1 MIGRMLFSPQTRHA
15 DRFCADQLQQ
25 GERTTMRNKLNVLA
39 SGLAL
44 CLSLLLTAPL
54 AADEGVLVVAPD
66 EPVALGVMTRSSVEG
81 DDNHV
86 SKLGL
91 LLAQAERP
99 NLSIAGRDVPVEV
112 IQGDS
117 GCDADQAAALAAE
130 HVAQGRVAAIVGPN
144 CSSACMAVA
153 PLLDEAGYTSIT
165 PSCTLPALSEQ
176 GFSSFH
182 RLVGPDT
189 GVMAGAAH
197 YLFEEAGARRVAIV
211 SSESNIFYQ
220 GLAGELDQRF
230 SGMGGEIVLE
240 ALLPTGMEQE
250 ALDEVLLEIA
260 AAGPDWLFCSCDTAH
275 TLAVLAGREAA
286 GLGDLPFLGNELG
299 WANDLIDE
307 LGAGADGLYGVT
319 PLEPDSEAATA
330 LKERFEAAWGEPPA
344 APYYLGGY
352 DAWHILL
359 DAIEAVA
366 EPGDDGGLRI
376 DRAAL
381 LGYVDSL
388 EGYEGASG
396 TITCQP
402 GGECVS
408 APSGVFIIEDGE
420 INILKRFGNGDGSD

>member
-1 MIGRMLFSPQTRHA
+1 MSMAGRMRRLA
-15 DRFCADQLQQ
+15 
-25 GERTTMRNKLNVLA
+25 VA
-39 SGLAL
+39 SGL
-44 CLSLLLTAPL
+44 CLVMLFAFPL
-54 AADEGVLVVAPD
+54 VAEDGVLVVAPD
-66 EPVALGVMTRSSVEG
+66 EPVALGVMTRSSAEG

-99 NLSIAGRDVPVEV
+99 GLSISGRNVSVEL
-112 IQGDS
+112 IDGDS

-182 RLVGPDT
+182 RLVAPDT

-197 YLFEEAGARRVAIV
+197 YLYEEVGARRVAIV
-211 SSESNIFYQ
+211 YSESNLFYQ

-230 SGMGGEIVLE
+230 SGMGGEIVGE
-240 ALLPTGMEQE
+240 TLLPTGMEQE
-250 ALDEVLLEIA
+250 ALDEKLREIA
-260 AAGPDWLFCSCDTAH
+260 AAGPDWLFCSCDMAH

-299 WANDLIDE
+299 WANSLIDE

-330 LKERFEAAWGEPPA
+330 LKERFEAAYGEPPS
-344 APYYLGGY
+344 APYFLGGY

-381 LGYVDSL
+381 LDYVDSL

-408 APSGVFIIEDGE
+408 APSGVFVIEDGE
-420 INILKRFGNGDGSD
+420 INILKRYGGAYGIDWASACPQKSCG

>member
-1 MIGRMLFSPQTRHA
+1 M
-15 DRFCADQLQQ
+15 
-25 GERTTMRNKLNVLA
+25 MRKRLNAIA
-39 SGLAL
+39 SSLAL

-54 AADEGVLVVAPD
+54 AAEDGVLVIAPD
-66 EPVALGVMTRSSVEG
+66 EPVALGVMTRSSLEG
-81 DDNHV
+81 DDDDV

-99 NLSIAGRDVPVEV
+99 TLSIAGREVPVEA
-112 IQGDS
+112 IHGDS
-117 GCDADQAAALAAE
+117 GCDADQAAVLAADFVE
-130 HVAQGRVAAIVGPN
+130 QGRVAAIVGPN

-189 GVMAGAAH
+189 GVMEGAAH
-197 YLFEEAGARRVAIV
+197 YLYEEVGARRVAIV
-211 SSESNIFYQ
+211 TSESNLFYQ
-220 GLAGELDQRF
+220 GMAVELDQRF

-240 ALLPTGMEQE
+240 ALLPTGLEQE
-250 ALDEVLLEIA
+250 SLDELLRDIA

-275 TLAVLAGREAA
+275 SLAVLAGRAAA
-286 GLGDLPFLGNELG
+286 GLGDTPFLGNESG

-307 LGAGADGLYGVT
+307 LGAAADGLYGVT
-319 PLEPDSEAATA
+319 PLEPDSEAASA
-330 LKERFEAAWGEPPA
+330 LKERFEAAYGQPPV

-366 EPGDDGGLRI
+366 EPGDEGGLRI

-381 LGYVDSL
+381 LDYVDSQ
-388 EGYEGASG
+388 EGYVGASG
-396 TITCQP
+396 TISCRQ
-402 GGECVS
+402 GGECVNS
-408 APSGVFIIEDGE
+408 PSGIFVIEDGE
-420 INILKRFGNGDGSD
+420 INILRRYGSGDDID

>member
-1 MIGRMLFSPQTRHA
+1 M
-15 DRFCADQLQQ
+15 
-25 GERTTMRNKLNVLA
+25 MRKRPNAIA
-39 SGLAL
+39 SSLAL

-54 AADEGVLVVAPD
+54 AAEDGVLVVAPG
-66 EPVALGVMTRSSVEG
+66 EPVALGVMTLSSAEG
-81 DDNHV
+81 DDDV

-91 LLAQAERP
+91 LLARAERP
-99 NLSIAGRDVPVEV
+99 TLSIAGRDVSVAV
-112 IQGDS
+112 MDGDS

-130 HVAQGRVAAIVGPN
+130 FVAQGRVAAIVGPN

-182 RLVGPDT
+182 RLVSPDT
-189 GVMAGAAH
+189 GVMEGAAR
-197 YLFEEAGARRVAIV
+197 YLYEEVGARRVAIV
-211 SSESNIFYQ
+211 TSESNLFYQ
-220 GLAGELDQRF
+220 GMAGELDQRF

-240 ALLPTGMEQE
+240 ALLPTGLEQE
-250 ALDEVLLEIA
+250 SLDELLRDIA
-260 AAGPDWLFCSCDTAH
+260 AAGPDWLFCSCDMAH

-330 LKERFEAAWGEPPA
+330 LKERFEAAYGEPPS

-359 DAIEAVA
+359 DAIESVA
-366 EPGDDGGLRI
+366 ELADDGGLRI

-381 LGYVDSL
+381 LDYVDSL
-388 EGYEGASG
+388 EGYEGVSG
-396 TITCQP
+396 SISCQP

-408 APSGVFIIEDGE
+408 APSGVFLIEDGE
-420 INILKRFGNGDGSD
+420 INILRRYGSGDSFD